1 MISLPLKQMTQA
13 EKLMALE
20 AIWDD
25 LSRNEETFESPAWHK
40 EELAATEERVRR
52 ARNSLLIGNRR
63 KRSCAISL
71 NKDSHPAFGI
81 ERPCQSSMSA
91 RAMAL
96 AHTS

>member
-40 EELAATEERVRR
+40 EELAATEERVKAGKEQFVDWEQAKEELREQFVPKEVG
-52 ARNSLLIGNRR
+52 A
-63 KRSCAISL
+63 
-71 NKDSHPAFGI
+71 
-81 ERPCQSSMSA
+81 
-91 RAMAL
+91 
-96 AHTS
+96 